1 MYRISFITEDKTISS
16 YLIKLGNFES
26 QNERSELLG
35 FIPDNFCRDESGL
48 TESLR
53 KFVMMKETTVIFV
66 NGGHEILGMTILT
79 RLTLPRPGL
88 NLEVIC
94 APESEVK
101 GIGTMLL
108 HCVKKLAVSIELPV
122 FLLALN
128 DSLKSFYVKQGF
140 VKYDESD
147 FYVFNN
153 KPSGGGKKV
162 RKSRKSR
169 KSRKVRK
176 VRKVRRSINARKL
189 GRCTRARARRH
200 R

>member
-1 MYRISFITEDKTISS
+1 MSRISFITEDEIIRSH
-16 YLIKLGNFES
+16 LVALGHTDS
-26 QNERSELLG
+26 QNTREALLG

-48 TESLR
+48 AKNLR
-53 KFVMMKETTVIFV
+53 DFVTKTDTTVIFV

-79 RLTLPRPGL
+79 RMTLPRPGL
-88 NLEVIC
+88 MLEVIC

-101 GIGTMLL
+101 GNGTRLL
-108 HCVKKLAVSIELPV
+108 NCVKELAKLMRLRVVL
-122 FLLALN
+122 FALN
-128 DSLKSFYVKQGF
+128 NSLKSFYVKQGF
-140 VKYDESD
+140 VQYDESD

-153 KPSGGGKKV
+153 NPLGGGKKA

-169 KSRKVRK
+169 KSRKV
-176 VRKVRRSINARKL
+176 RKL